1 MSGTALVTGATQGTG
16 REAALGLAA
25 KGWRVLIV
33 GADSPTALATVEA
46 IGQETGNRNLMALVA
61 DLTSLQAVRQLVGD
75 VHRFAPEL
83 SVLVNASGGHYRR
96 RVESADRIEMTL
108 AANFLSAFLLTNL
121 LLDRL
126 KANRPSRIV
135 VASSGA
141 HQAGELD
148 LGDLRLKRRYDG
160 EKAFARAALC
170 NVLFT
175 YTLARHLEGSGV
187 TVNCLEP
194 DPAPIAPP
202 RPGLMTMLFGSRAA
216 RTGAGTG
223 GDDEAATART
233 PVFLAASPSVAG
245 ISGYYFAKCRPEKTA
260 PASYDIE
267 LGDQLWRE
275 ASKLTG
281 LG

>member
-1 MSGTALVTGATQGTG
+1 MSGTALVTGALAGPG
-16 REAALGLAA
+16 REAAAGLAA

-33 GADSPTALATVEA
+33 GPDSPAALAAVEA

-61 DLTSLQAVRQLVGD
+61 DLSAQHAVRQLAGD

-83 SVLVNASGGHYRR
+83 RVLVLASGGLYRR
-96 RVESADRIEMTL
+96 RAESADRIEMTL
-108 AANFLSAFLLTNL
+108 AANYLSGFLLTHL

-135 VASSGA
+135 IASGA
-141 HQAGELD
+141 AHEAGELD
-148 LGDLRLKRRYDG
+148 LADLRMRRRYDG

-194 DPAPIAPP
+194 DAAPAAPA
-202 RPGLMTMLFGSRAA
+202 RRGLATMLFGSRAA
-216 RTGAGTG
+216 RLGASEEAGGGT
-223 GDDEAATART
+223 RT
-233 PVFLAASPSVAG
+233 PVFLAASPAVAG

-260 PASYDIE
+260 PLSYDIE
-267 LGDQLWRE
+267 LGDLLWRE
-275 ASKLTG
+275 SAKLTG
-281 LG
+281 IGG